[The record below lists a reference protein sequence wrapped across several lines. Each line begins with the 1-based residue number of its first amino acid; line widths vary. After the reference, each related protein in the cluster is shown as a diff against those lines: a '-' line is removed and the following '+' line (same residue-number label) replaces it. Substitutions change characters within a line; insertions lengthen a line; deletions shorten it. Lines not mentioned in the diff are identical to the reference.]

1 MFRSWWEVVYVPFLA
16 VEQSALLVTVI
27 VETIVERIV
36 E

>member
-1 MFRSWWEVVYVPFLA
+1 MFRSWWEVVYVPFLV
-16 VEQSALLVTVI
+16 VEQSALLVTVV